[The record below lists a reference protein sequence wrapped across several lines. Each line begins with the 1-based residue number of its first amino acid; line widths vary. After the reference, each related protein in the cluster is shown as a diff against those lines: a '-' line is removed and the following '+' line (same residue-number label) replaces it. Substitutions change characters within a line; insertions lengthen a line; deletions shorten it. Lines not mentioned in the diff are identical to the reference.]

1 MIWAVSPPAW
11 FSHGHTLKYVCPE
24 LTLSADKNLHVHW
37 ILWTGRKTAG
47 PACSKSFA
55 RQTERDFQNQN
66 PPLRTSTS
74 SQLQMHDCFGFP
86 QYLSCDDIES
96 KRFAIFRDAVR
107 KHWRSVRDDETRKA
121 KGKFEEQRR
130 QAKRGNCLKR
140 VSIRTYWNLDQ
151 TFNRME

>member
-1 MIWAVSPPAW
+1 MFVQSWLCQQIKTYNEFFEQAEKPLAQHAQ
-11 FSHGHTLKYVCPE
+11 SH
-24 LTLSADKNLHVHW
+24 LHAK
-37 ILWTGRKTAG
+37 LRA
-47 PACSKSFA
+47 
-55 RQTERDFQNQN
+55 DFQNQK

-74 SQLQMHDCFGFP
+74 SQLQMQDFFGFP

-96 KRFAIFRDAVR
+96 KRFAIFTDSVR

-130 QAKRGNCLKR
+130 QAKRGNRLKR